1 METVLTIDIRNTR
14 TRIGLACDH
23 VLVSQWAVPTDPA
36 DTADNAVAYVLA
48 FFDALERGLAPL
60 EPDAPA
66 TLELAAA
73 APLAQGA
80 IISSVFPALTTIWI
94 EAARRLTNARP
105 LTVGPGLKTG
115 LKMNFADPTAVGAD
129 RVAEMVA
136 AKTTYGSPALVI
148 DLGTS
153 TTFELLDKEGAF
165 RGGIIAP
172 GMNLGAT
179 ALARGAAQLPAVEI
193 RAPKTLLGRTTA
205 EAMQAGIV
213 MGEVARIDGLI
224 DMIWAEEGYT
234 TPLVLIGQGAEAIA
248 ALMTHQATVD
258 QTLALRGL
266 LELYAAN
273 KRA

>member
-14 TRIGLACDH
+14 TRIGLACDDT
-23 VLVSQWAVPTDPA
+23 LISQWAVPTNPA
-36 DTADNAVAYVLA
+36 DTADSAVACVLA

-60 EPDAPA
+60 EPNAPA
-66 TLELAAA
+66 TIELAEA
-73 APLAQGA
+73 APLADGA
-80 IISSVFPALTTIWI
+80 IISSVFPTLTTVWI
-94 EAARRLTNARP
+94 EAARRLTGARP

-172 GMNLGAT
+172 GMNLGAA
-179 ALARGAAQLPAVEI
+179 ALARGAAQLPAVEV

-213 MGEVARIDGLI
+213 MGEVARVDGLI
-224 DMIWAEEGYT
+224 DMIWAEAGYT

-266 LELYAAN
+266 LELYQAN
-273 KRA
+273 RR

>member
-1 METVLTIDIRNTR
+1 METVLAIDIRNTR
-14 TRIGLACDH
+14 TRIGLAQEGA
-23 VLVSQWAVPTDPA
+23 LVAQWAVPTDPA
-36 DTADNAVAYVLA
+36 ATVDGAVAHVLA
-48 FFDALERGLAPL
+48 FYDALERGLAPL
-60 EPDAPA
+60 EPGAPA
-66 TLELAAA
+66 TVELAEA
-73 APLAQGA
+73 APLADGA
-80 IISSVFPALTTIWI
+80 IISSVFPTLTTVWI
-94 EAARRLTNARP
+94 EAARRLTGARP

-115 LKMNFADPTAVGAD
+115 LKMNFADPAAVGAD

-153 TTFELLDKEGAF
+153 TTFELLDEQGSF

-179 ALARGAAQLPAVEI
+179 ALARGAAQLPSVEV

-224 DMIWAEEGYT
+224 DMIWAEAGYV
-234 TPLVLIGQGAEAIA
+234 TPVVLVGQGAEAIA

-258 QTLALRGL
+258 QSLALRGL
-266 LELYAAN
+266 LELFAAN
-273 KRA
+273 KR